1 MAMASSASLDSV
13 VINVESDASK
23 AGDGLVRLTKQL
35 QNLRESVKGG
45 FNNLTKLAR
54 SLNDLKPASEGLAT
68 VATNLKELQSVTANL
83 KQLSEIETPSGLTNT
98 ITRLKELAEISST
111 LEKTA
116 SNVSNV
122 TKMVQPLSSLA
133 SIQKPLGLGN
143 LVRYLSDLS
152 ALGSLDKI
160 ISEVSKLP
168 QIVAPLQS
176 LGDISSNR
184 GMGTVIDNLERL
196 PDIMMKLGDTN
207 SLQNIGRVAS
217 ELVTHLEPLSQEMQ
231 KIANG
236 YSAISKM
243 SDTYGV
249 SAQTVTRY
257 TKQQVSILKIL
268 RNTVSGIVGHFKKLK
283 ASSDDFAHSAVRQF
297 QKVSSKIKQIGLS
310 LLGTRTLF
318 TMIRKAVSEYQAFDE
333 ELQKFSQNVWR
344 AFGAQLAPIIEYVM
358 YLFKQFVRVI
368 YSVVLALTGID
379 LISRANAKA
388 MAGWGK
394 AAKDT
399 LGNLQKFD
407 DLNVVEFPKDSGGGA
422 DNSLIDLQTIDLT
435 PFQKIIDWVKE
446 LRDKIKEALDTG
458 KWYEVGRVFA
468 DGVNAGID
476 FLLSK
481 IPLILETL
489 MVIGN
494 KFGEFLNGIIENV
507 NWSKAGELLSDC
519 LKAVPVFLSGL
530 FGTINWTA
538 LGNSLNDFFAG
549 FDLIGLASAITNA
562 FGRAITG
569 FFTMLVTIDWGMVAK
584 KIGET
589 LVSLFSDLSF
599 LLSKI
604 PWSQLGESL
613 RNAILSIPWGDI
625 WKEVVN
631 LAKEAFNDLADF
643 ISGLT
648 GIDSDNLY
656 KVKDALVGIGLAF
669 ATYKIVDSVGKLATN
684 IVKFGK
690 QTANILKVKDAFS
703 SIAPSIGAIKTSLDM
718 LQGSNPMLTGSILD
732 VSSLEGI
739 NGGLISMSGSLSG
752 VVSALGGLG
761 PTIAIVAAL
770 VAIVAGA
777 VTAFKQLYNENE
789 NFRNAVNELGTMI
802 KGTFITILEALKK
815 MFGEVWSAIKDLYN
829 DALKPLW
836 DLFVDMLKPSIEGI
850 IAVLS
855 VLWKNVIDPLIDVL
869 LTGLAIAFD
878 YVVISI
884 RGFTTIIKTVTSIL
898 SALWKGLIQPFTKYI
913 MVNVV
918 GAITEMTERVKNN
931 INSIKNILNGLKT
944 FLDNMITAMKGGWKS
959 FANFVIE
966 KMEWLVNK
974 IISGFNWLIGKL
986 NKVSIDVPDW
996 VPGIGGSNFG
1006 FNISQ
1011 ISNVSLPRLETGT
1024 NEIEKEGIYHLH
1036 PGEAVIPKR
1045 YNPAIGGGTNTETN
1059 ERLDR
1064 LITILNE
1071 MEFTNIVNIGND
1083 RIYEQ
1088 QQSFNKFQQNKYG
1101 TTDLY

>member
-160 ISEVSKLP
+160 IGEVSKLP

-507 NWSKAGELLSDC
+507 NWSKAGELLSDG

-549 FDLIGLASAITNA
+549 FDLIGLVSAITNA

-569 FFTMLVTIDWGMVAK
+569 FFTMLVTIDWGMVAR
-584 KIGET
+584 KIGEA

-625 WKEVVN
+625 WNEIVN
-631 LAKEAFNDLADF
+631 LAKEAFNGLVDF

-648 GIDSDNLY
+648 GIDSDNIY

-669 ATYKIVDSVGKLATN
+669 VTYKIVDRVGKLATN
-684 IVKFGK
+684 IVNLGK
-690 QTANILKVKDAFS
+690 QISNIKKVGSVFSDIGGSITNVSTPLKVL
-703 SIAPSIGAIKTSLDM
+703 GE
-718 LQGSNPMLTGSILD
+718 NPLLTGEISNLTHLETIKGSLIGITGPLGSI
-732 VSSLEGI
+732 VSAM
-739 NGGLISMSGSLSG
+739 GGLLPFIG
-752 VVSALGGLG
+752 
-761 PTIAIVAAL
+761 
-770 VAIVAGA
+770 IVAGITA
-777 VTAFKQLYNENE
+777 VVIAAAEAFKQLYKENE
-789 NFRNAVNELGTMI
+789 DFRNIVDELGTMI
-802 KGTFITILEALKK
+802 KGTFSKILESLK
-815 MFGEVWSAIKDLYN
+815 EVVDILWNTLKDFYN
-829 DALKPLW
+829 TTLKPLFQFLV
-836 DLFVDMLKPSIEGI
+836 DLLKPFVE
-850 IAVLS
+850 ALVKVLN
-855 VLWKNVIDPLIDVL
+855 VLWKNVLDPLVDLIMSGVKL
-869 LTGLAIAFD
+869 AFELFAIAIKNLSI
-878 YVVISI
+878 VLSPLIS
-884 RGFTTIIKTVTSIL
+884 VL
-898 SALWKGLIQPFTKYI
+898 SWLW
-913 MVNVV
+913 
-918 GAITEMTERVKNN
+918 
-931 INSIKNILNGLKT
+931 KNILEPIVSFILNNVISAIERVTNKIKTRIDFIRGVFDGLRQFLRDAANSIRNG
-944 FLDNMITAMKGGWKS
+944 FNG
-959 FANFVIE
+959 FANFILE
-966 KMEWLVNK
+966 KLESLINR
-974 IISGFNWLIGKL
+974 IISGVNWLVRQL
-986 NKVSIDVPDW
+986 NKIRIDIPKD
-996 VPGIGGSNFG
+996 VPGIGGTKFG
-1006 FNISQ
+1006 FNINQ
-1011 ISNVSLPRLETGT
+1011 ISEVSLPRLETGT

>member
-196 PDIMMKLGDTN
+196 PNVMMKLGDTN

-507 NWSKAGELLSDC
+507 NWSKVGELLSDG

-549 FDLIGLASAITNA
+549 FDLIGLVSAITNA

-569 FFTMLVTIDWGMVAK
+569 FFAMLVTIDWGMVAR
-584 KIGET
+584 KIGEA

-625 WKEVVN
+625 WNEIVN
-631 LAKEAFNDLADF
+631 LAKEAFNGLADF

-648 GIDSDNLY
+648 GIDSDNIY

-669 ATYKIVDSVGKLATN
+669 VTYKIVDRVGKLATN
-684 IVKFGK
+684 IVNLGK
-690 QTANILKVKDAFS
+690 QISNIKKVGSVFSDIGGSITNVSTPLKVL
-703 SIAPSIGAIKTSLDM
+703 GE
-718 LQGSNPMLTGSILD
+718 NPLLTGEISNLTHLETIKGSLIGIAGPLGSI
-732 VSSLEGI
+732 VSAM
-739 NGGLISMSGSLSG
+739 GGLLPFIG
-752 VVSALGGLG
+752 
-761 PTIAIVAAL
+761 
-770 VAIVAGA
+770 IVAGITA
-777 VTAFKQLYNENE
+777 VVIAAVEAFKQLYKENE
-789 NFRNAVNELGTMI
+789 DFRNIVDELGTMI
-802 KGTFITILEALKK
+802 KGTFSKILESLK
-815 MFGEVWSAIKDLYN
+815 EVVDILWNTLKDFYN
-829 DALKPLW
+829 TTLKPLFQFLV
-836 DLFVDMLKPSIEGI
+836 DLLKPFVE
-850 IAVLS
+850 ALVKVLN
-855 VLWKNVIDPLIDVL
+855 VLWKNVLDPLVDLIMSGVKL
-869 LTGLAIAFD
+869 AFELFAIAIKNLSI
-878 YVVISI
+878 VLSPLIS
-884 RGFTTIIKTVTSIL
+884 VL
-898 SALWKGLIQPFTKYI
+898 SWLW
-913 MVNVV
+913 
-918 GAITEMTERVKNN
+918 
-931 INSIKNILNGLKT
+931 KNILEPIVSFILNNVISAIERVTNKIKTRIDFIRGVFDGLRQFLRDAANSIRNG
-944 FLDNMITAMKGGWKS
+944 FNG
-959 FANFVIE
+959 FANFILE
-966 KMEWLVNK
+966 KLESLINR
-974 IISGFNWLIGKL
+974 IISGVNWLVRQL
-986 NKVSIDVPDW
+986 NKIRIDIPKD
-996 VPGIGGSNFG
+996 VPGIGGTKFG
-1006 FNISQ
+1006 FNINQ
-1011 ISNVSLPRLETGT
+1011 ISEVSLPRLETGT

>member
-268 RNTVSGIVGHFKKLK
+268 RNTVSGIVGHFKRLK

-507 NWSKAGELLSDC
+507 NWSKAGELLSDG

-549 FDLIGLASAITNA
+549 FDLIGLVSAITNA

-569 FFTMLVTIDWGMVAK
+569 FFTMLVTIDWGMVAR
-584 KIGET
+584 KIGEA

-604 PWSQLGESL
+604 PWNQLGESL
-613 RNAILSIPWGDI
+613 HNAILSIPWGDI
-625 WKEVVN
+625 WNEIVN

-656 KVKDALVGIGLAF
+656 KIKDALVGIGLAF

-690 QTANILKVKDAFS
+690 QTSNILKVKDAFS
-703 SIAPSIGAIKTSLDM
+703 SIAPSIGGIKMSLDM

-732 VSSLEGI
+732 VSSLNGI
-739 NGGLISMSGSLSG
+739 SGGLISVSGSLSG
-752 VVSALGGLG
+752 LVGAVGGLA
-761 PTIAIVAAL
+761 PFIAIIAGIVVTVMAA
-770 VAIVAGA
+770 VE
-777 VTAFKQLYNENE
+777 AFRQLYNENE
-789 NFRNAVNELGTMI
+789 NFRNIVNELGAMI
-802 KGTFITILEALKK
+802 KGTFSKILEGLKEVVDILWNALKD
-815 MFGEVWSAIKDLYN
+815 FYN
-829 DALKPLW
+829 TTLKPLFQFLV
-836 DLFVDMLKPSIEGI
+836 DLLKPIIE
-850 IAVLS
+850 ALVKVLNI
-855 VLWKNVIDPLIDVL
+855 LWKNVIDPLVDLIMSGVK
-869 LTGLAIAFD
+869 LAFEVFAVAI
-878 YVVISI
+878 
-884 RGFTTIIKTVTSIL
+884 
-898 SALWKGLIQPFTKYI
+898 KGL
-913 MVNVV
+913 
-918 GAITEMTERVKNN
+918 
-931 INSIKNILNGLKT
+931 SIVLNPLISVLKWLWKNILEPIVSFILNKVISAIENVTSKIKNKVDFIRGIFDGLRQ
-944 FLDNMITAMKGGWKS
+944 FLHDALEATKGGFKG
-959 FANFVIE
+959 FANFILE
-966 KMEWLVNK
+966 KLESLINK
-974 IISGFNWLIGKL
+974 IISGVNWLVRQL
-986 NKVSIDVPDW
+986 NKIRIDIPKD
-996 VPGIGGSNFG
+996 VPGIGGTKFG
-1006 FNISQ
+1006 FNINQ
-1011 ISNVSLPRLETGT
+1011 ISEVSLPRLETGT